1 MGVAVS
7 SVALQQEPKWRRRPG
22 LRRGQILDSA
32 VLAFGQNGFKRT
44 TLADVAA
51 RARVSPGTVC
61 HYFGSKASLFEEVVA
76 ERLMPFVEI
85 EEAILAKHQGP
96 YWELLDQ
103 VLRHFWERAWQPGIL
118 DLMQVVKVESAEFP
132 EPGRLLC
139 RQLSQRWKKLYSVIL
154 REGVASGE
162 FRPLNVNV
170 AARTMSY
177 AILGVAEKV
186 STFASYD
193 ATMPDREEMW
203 QAIREMVAR
212 FVLAKPSRAA
222 NKEK

>member
-1 MGVAVS
+1 MAIS
-7 SVALQQEPKWRRRPG
+7 PIELQREPKWQRRPDT
-22 LRRGQILDSA
+22 RRGEILDAA
-32 VLAFGQNGFKRT
+32 VLSFGQNGFKRT
-44 TLADVAA
+44 TLAEVAA
-51 RARVSPGTVC
+51 RAQVSPATVC

-85 EEAILAKHQGP
+85 EEAVLAKHRGP
-96 YWELLDQ
+96 CWGLLEQ

-132 EPGRLLC
+132 QSGRLLC
-139 RQLSQRWKKLYSVIL
+139 RQLSQRWRKLLGSIL
-154 REGVASGE
+154 EDGIESGE
-162 FRPLNVNV
+162 FRSFDVNV
-170 AARTMSY
+170 TARTISY

-193 ATMPDREEMW
+193 ASMPERDVMW
-203 QAIREMVAR
+203 RAVREMIAR

-222 NKEK
+222 YKEK